1 MTSRET
7 VCMLRERT
15 CTLFPNT
22 STLYM
27 VVFPKKLDILKES
40 QSEFYPQAIF
50 CHHGGSQYRKPTN
63 CHWKRKK
70 NLKSNELL
78 ESLCLWL
85 ILISPKPTIFM
96 AFSAPL
102 GFYWRTKPGHVV
114 LAVAGATDLV
124 LGLRSEGF
132 ARSTW
137 RWRGSWKLGLKTRV

>member
-1 MTSRET
+1 MYVKGT
-7 VCMLRERT
+7 
-15 CTLFPNT
+15 N
-22 STLYM
+22 LYI
-27 VVFPKKLDILKES
+27 VPQYLYIVHGCFPKKFGYTQGIPIRVLSPSYILPPWWFTIS
-40 QSEFYPQAIF
+40 QAYKLSL
-50 CHHGGSQYRKPTN
+50 K
-63 CHWKRKK
+63 KKK